1 MATPT
6 VTASLNKSTYQ
17 PGEQM
22 TLTVNYS
29 DTDTR
34 SMSVTVTVSDSQGN
48 TSAPATVSAV
58 IDPSAITVNDTS
70 GHVWTKQSDTGS
82 VAVYTA
88 TA

>member
-6 VTASLNKSTYQ
+6 VTASLNKPTYQ

-34 SMSVTVTVSDSQGN
+34 SMSVTITVADSQGN
-48 TSAPATVSAV
+48 TSAPTTVNAV
-58 IDPSAITVNDTS
+58 IDPSTITVNDTS
-70 GHVWTKQSDTGS
+70 GRVWTKQSDTGS
-82 VAVYTA
+82 VAVFTA